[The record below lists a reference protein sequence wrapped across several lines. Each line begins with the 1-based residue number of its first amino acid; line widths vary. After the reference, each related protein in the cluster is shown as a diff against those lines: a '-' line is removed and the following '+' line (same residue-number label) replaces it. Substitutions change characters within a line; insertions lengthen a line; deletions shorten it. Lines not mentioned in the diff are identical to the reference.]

1 MFQMP
6 LNFNLEYVDEKGERQ
21 RPIMIHRV
29 CFDSIERFIGIL
41 TEHFAGK
48 FPVWL
53 APTQVKVLTLPGT
66 DETYA
71 REVYEKLRGAK
82 VRVELD
88 DRNEK
93 IGYKVREARQVD
105 RVPYMLIIGKNEIE
119 NKTVSVRDR
128 ETDKT
133 ESMTM
138 QQFTDMLLD
147 KIQKRA

>member
-1 MFQMP
+1 M
-6 LNFNLEYVDEKGERQ
+6 
-21 RPIMIHRV
+21 
-29 CFDSIERFIGIL
+29 
-41 TEHFAGK
+41 
-48 FPVWL
+48 
-53 APTQVKVLTLPGT
+53 
-66 DETYA
+66 
-71 REVYEKLRGAK
+71 YEKLRGAK

-147 KIQKRA
+147 KIQNRVNNSTKLKSASA